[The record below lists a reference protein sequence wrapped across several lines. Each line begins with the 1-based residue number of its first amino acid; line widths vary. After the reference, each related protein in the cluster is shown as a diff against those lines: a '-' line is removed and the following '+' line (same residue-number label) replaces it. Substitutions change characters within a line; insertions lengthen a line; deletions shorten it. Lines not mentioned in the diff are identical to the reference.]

1 MTKISKPSEI
11 AWDLTDNPH
20 ASSADRI
27 LLYLAINTMKLG
39 GHRYGTFLDAA
50 ATAAKFAIYSTYLE
64 QGRNLRKTGF
74 LYHVEP
80 KRVRAIV
87 KEVEFAV
94 REGKS
99 LKSLDADAPYYLIG
113 IPHLWQEK
121 YPWLSGQP
129 RVAWEGLM
137 PKEKEQLEESLP
149 QDLPPAQLLNSFQFI
164 ELLGLLHVKSQE
176 DLPPEHRT
184 PLSDAMLEHIK
195 FRLLYSG
202 TVLQIESPLLKI
214 PFYALTRTHYSPR
227 GDRERA
233 FVMLK
238 DVAQFFQILQAWA
251 QGEEGVFRGVEAFDI
266 DIQQREQALSE
277 LDTLLQAWA
286 DKYHQDGGY
295 PMMLQLA
302 VGMRTGDHAEC

>member
-1 MTKISKPSEI
+1 
-11 AWDLTDNPH
+11 
-20 ASSADRI
+20 
-27 LLYLAINTMKLG
+27 MKLG

-87 KEVEFAV
+87 QEVEAALE
-94 REGKS
+94 EGKT
-99 LKSLDADAPYYLIG
+99 LKSLDSDAPYYLIG
-113 IPHLWQEK
+113 MPHLWQEK
-121 YPWLSGQP
+121 YPWQPGQP

-137 PKEKEQLEESLP
+137 PKEREQVERLLP
-149 QDLPPAQLLNSFQFI
+149 DDLPPAQLLNAFQFV
-164 ELLGLLHVKSQE
+164 ELLSLLHVKSQE
-176 DLPPEHRT
+176 DLSPERRT

-214 PFYALTRTHYSPR
+214 PLYALTRTHYSPK

-238 DVAQFFQILQAWA
+238 DVAQFFQILQDWA
-251 QGEEGVFRGVEAFDI
+251 RGEEGVFRGVEAFDI
-266 DIQQREQALSE
+266 DIEQREQALHE

-286 DKYHQDGGY
+286 DRYHQDGGY
-295 PMMLQLA
+295 PMILQLA
-302 VGMRTGDHAEC
+302 VGTRTGDHTEC